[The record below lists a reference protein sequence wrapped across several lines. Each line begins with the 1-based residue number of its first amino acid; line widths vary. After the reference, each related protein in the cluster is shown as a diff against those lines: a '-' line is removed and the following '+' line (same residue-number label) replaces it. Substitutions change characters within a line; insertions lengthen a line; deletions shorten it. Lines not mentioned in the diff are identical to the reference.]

1 MTAHSQIS
9 TTLSPKAFAELGAPN
24 LVYVRQVR
32 AGDALKDEPLALE
45 ENHLSADQPLYAI
58 CGADGQRLALLSDR
72 AEAFAAAAAH
82 ELAPVSVH

>member
-1 MTAHSQIS
+1 MTAHSHVHSI
-9 TTLSPKAFAELGAPN
+9 LSPKAFAELGAPN
-24 LVYVRQVR
+24 LVYVREIR
-32 AGDALKDEPLALE
+32 AGEALADMPLALE
-45 ENHLSADQPLYAI
+45 ENDLTPDQPLFAI